1 MFDLR
6 EPAIEALHSAPI
18 KFRYLIDGKVRK
30 VLVDSYTASAILA
43 VYAAANADNQAK
55 LARMVAGNLA
65 QFQRVASF
73 AFEHVR

>member
-6 EPAIEALHSAPI
+6 EPSIEALRSAPI
-18 KFRYLIDGKVRK
+18 KFRYIDGKVRK

-55 LARMVAGNLA
+55 LARMVAGSLA